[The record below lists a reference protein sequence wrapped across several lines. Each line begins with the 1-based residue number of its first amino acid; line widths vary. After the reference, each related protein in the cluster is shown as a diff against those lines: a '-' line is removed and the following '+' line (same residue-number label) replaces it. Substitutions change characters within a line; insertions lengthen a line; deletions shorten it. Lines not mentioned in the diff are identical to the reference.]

1 MERMASPSWRRIRW
15 IHEKVHITDIS
26 FHPHFG
32 RKRMLIYPG
41 GALRLAAE
49 AEFQGSVDFTI
60 YSSPNNQ
67 RFAEDYLAVL
77 LYLLAHIL
85 FVYGVWIRKS
95 RDM

>member
-1 MERMASPSWRRIRW
+1 MRKSTSLILASIPILAGSVCLYIRA
-15 IHEKVHITDIS
+15 
-26 FHPHFG
+26 
-32 RKRMLIYPG
+32 

-85 FVYGVWIRKS
+85 FIYGVWIRKS